1 MKGVKLLVLSIVTIL
16 FTYSAQAQCRITGWS
31 YMANK
36 TTACDSF
43 RTFNVVIM
51 DSPLVYKPGTIGQVM
66 ILGPNKKVTTSAI
79 GSVLKA
85 RNGLTISNDTL
96 YLGGTLTQTTGLEY
110 EPHIHFFYTGDIG
123 SNYVEAYGNAFED
136 SVATKWIVSDR
147 YLWQTH
153 DDHVKI
159 AAGFDSTAGNYISIE
174 SNEGDTL
181 GAPVYGLYLYDNGG
195 NKTANIYYGIR
206 DGAGH
211 TRDVSRIESN
221 KYKVHIR
228 HYSDPLAI
236 QPNYNGVESNSTY
249 SQLEV
254 NKTAE
259 DGYLTGLLWRGS
271 RDTGYALYNNGVVK
285 ALIDTSGNV
294 DFLGSDSASI
304 YSLTPSKITLAAC
317 NNCSGNGIVGRLLVY
332 LNGLWYQLG
341 LTPP

>member
-1 MKGVKLLVLSIVTIL
+1 MSERKISAKSAVAIAHEIEIKG
-16 FTYSAQAQCRITGWS
+16 
-31 YMANK
+31 
-36 TTACDSF
+36 
-43 RTFNVVIM
+43 
-51 DSPLVYKPGTIGQVM
+51 
-66 ILGPNKKVTTSAI
+66 TTS
-79 GSVLKA
+79 
-85 RNGLTISNDTL
+85 NN
-96 YLGGTLTQTTGLEY
+96 
-110 EPHIHFFYTGDIG
+110 
-123 SNYVEAYGNAFED
+123 
-136 SVATKWIVSDR
+136 
-147 YLWQTH
+147 
-153 DDHVKI
+153 
-159 AAGFDSTAGNYISIE
+159 
-174 SNEGDTL
+174 
-181 GAPVYGLYLYDNGG
+181 
-195 NKTANIYYGIR
+195 
-206 DGAGH
+206 
-211 TRDVSRIESN
+211 
-221 KYKVHIR
+221 YKVHIR

-271 RDTGYALYNNGVVK
+271 RDTGYALYNNGIVK